1 MLWQSRRWRYLL
13 SRIDHLPRNSAYVE
27 AVSKD
32 RELAEQMLD
41 HPPPAGDAVRMRDWS
56 PLMEA
61 MATQIDRLGD
71 VVQAVIAAQGGKPPK
86 IKPFPRPKTAVEE
99 LRSPQHQHKRIL
111 SKVMIRQPDGSVK
124 SAAEISAA
132 RRRMPALP
140 MR

>member
-1 MLWQSRRWRYLL
+1 M
-13 SRIDHLPRNSAYVE
+13 E

-41 HPPPAGDAVRMRDWS
+41 SPAPEKGDAMRMRDWS

-86 IKPFPRPKTAVEE
+86 IKPFPRPKTAMEE
-99 LRSPQHQHKRIL
+99 LRSPQHMHKRIL
-111 SKVMIRQPDGSVK
+111 AKVMIQQPDGSVK
-124 SAAEISAA
+124 SAAEMSA
-132 RRRMPALP
+132 RRRRGPRLP
-140 MR
+140 PM